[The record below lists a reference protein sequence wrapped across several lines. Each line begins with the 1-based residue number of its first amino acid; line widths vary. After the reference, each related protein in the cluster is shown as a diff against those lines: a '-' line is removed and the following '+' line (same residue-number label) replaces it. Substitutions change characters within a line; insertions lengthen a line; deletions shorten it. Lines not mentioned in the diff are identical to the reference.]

1 MRYHH
6 VLFLLYLVYTN
17 SNGVVLPP
25 ISTKGLTT
33 ADVDSLVQNT
43 RQSMLEAMVEMDKM
57 RKIKD
62 IANSQAEEAPR
73 AARATA
79 IEI

>member
-1 MRYHH
+1 MYS
-6 VLFLLYLVYTN
+6 FALYLVYTD

-62 IANSQAEEAPR
+62 VADSQVVVEEAPR
-73 AARATA
+73 ATHATA
-79 IEI
+79 VSI

>member
-1 MRYHH
+1 MYS
-6 VLFLLYLVYTN
+6 FTLYLVYTD

-62 IANSQAEEAPR
+62 VADSQVVVEEAPR
-73 AARATA
+73 ATRATA
-79 IEI
+79 VSI